1 MALILY
7 DKMKLLNLVYKIP
20 LIYCAMVQ
28 ISATPHKVNETA
40 TEWRSC
46 ASYSMCPWEKER
58 TKDGE
63 GKKHGE
69 TQ

>member
-1 MALILY
+1 
-7 DKMKLLNLVYKIP
+7 
-20 LIYCAMVQ
+20 MVQ